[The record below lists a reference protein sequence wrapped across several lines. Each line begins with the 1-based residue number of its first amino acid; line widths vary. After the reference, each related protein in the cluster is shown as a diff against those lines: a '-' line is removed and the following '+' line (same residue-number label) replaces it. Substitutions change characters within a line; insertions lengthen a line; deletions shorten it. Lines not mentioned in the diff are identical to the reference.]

1 MNKITFTGNINFK
14 LNKKTKQKKKKN
26 MYQGK
31 IFPKS
36 NKTLE
41 NYRSNFLKNFYAPFD
56 KLTDRKN

>member
-1 MNKITFTGNINFK
+1 
-14 LNKKTKQKKKKN
+14 

-41 NYRSNFLKNFYAPFD
+41 YYRSNFLKNFYAPFD